1 MGKVICINNNKGGVL
16 KSTTTSNLAGVLATK
31 GYKVLVVDADNQAN
45 MALSFGFNPDNF
57 KVTIADVLLRGLPA
71 EETIVKAHKNIDII
85 PSNRDL
91 LSFEFDVIG
100 NSKKYPE
107 PFYLMVDT
115 LSHLREHYDY
125 ILIDTPPSLGVMNG
139 NVFTFS
145 DYIVI
150 PFAPELFSMR
160 SLQEVVYVINDFKN
174 THNPE
179 LEILGV
185 LRTMVNGVT
194 NLHGDI
200 IQQTNKYAFEEGIR
214 IFDPIIPVCIQF
226 SNSVSYHKVP
236 ATLLPEKKRKSAS
249 FDKSELYYDLW
260 EEMKLLLEGSAVK

>member
-16 KSTTTSNLAGVLATK
+16 KSTTTTNLAGVLATK

-45 MALSFGFNPDNF
+45 VALTFGFNPDNF
-57 KVTIADVLLRGLPA
+57 KVTLANVLLHGLPA
-71 EETIVKAHKNIDII
+71 EEAIVNAHKNIDII

-91 LSFEFDVIG
+91 LTFEFDVIG

-107 PFYLMVDT
+107 PFYLMVDN
-115 LSHLREHYDY
+115 LSHLREQYDY

-145 DYIVI
+145 DQIII

-160 SLQEVVYVINDFKN
+160 SLKEVVYVINEFKS

-185 LRTMVNGVT
+185 LRTLVNGIT
-194 NLHGDI
+194 NLHSDI
-200 IQQTNKYAFEEGIR
+200 IQETNRYAVETGINVFET
-214 IFDPIIPVCIQF
+214 IIPITIQF
-226 SNSVSYHKVP
+226 SNSISYHKVP
-236 ATLLPEKKRKSAS
+236 ATLLPEKKRRSES
-249 FDKSELYYDLW
+249 FDKAELYYNLW
-260 EEMKLLLEGSAVK
+260 EEMRLQLEGSAV